1 MAMTTDNFNALVE
14 QVQQINSKVDTLTD
28 SVANLDLKYTKIKY
42 LSKLIDVNINYPAEN
57 DVLVYDKTGK
67 WKNAQYDEIGLQDGE
82 GGESNIYVI
91 GIGDTTS
98 PTNENVYSAARTVED
113 WVSSKNSDYMW
124 GDLTMYSQDSLNPGP
139 TTIFTDKLQSI
150 NASENTVTGS
160 GLIYKIKDSGAAY
173 IETDELVVRK
183 AAVFNSLEIKKIN
196 SVGGS
201 LIVSV
206 ASNVITRVEES
217 SQNYKGEVQ
226 TVWRCF
232 YTNTDSL
239 TGDTITTDFQP
250 GDIARVQSFNIAD
263 TGTNPDVKNHYYCG
277 EVLGVGSTT
286 KDGGYID
293 LSQKNIDSSTTEP
306 PKQGDVLV
314 QFGNFET
321 VSRQNII
328 TISTYDNNAPSIML
342 YQGVDNFDLTNKSII
357 EMGYDNSQ
365 DQNQG
370 YFNVYGRMYIGTKPS
385 SQKESYVKYDPTID
399 NGDGS
404 YGRVQVKAD
413 IIVEGTDGD
422 KTLISGGYID
432 NDVINTN
439 TLITKTVIAD
449 AIEVDDDQPLR
460 IGENLTISNDGTLTA
475 VNGVFSGCVTSDDG
489 VIGGFAIGE
498 NDITATGSNGKLQ
511 LSGDGISFTTS
522 SAGVYLRAS
531 DSGLLNV
538 TGNSSYPAAYF
549 NNSGGVSVQI
559 NGFEILNGASFI
571 RACGV
576 LNITSKNLPVSS
588 VYDLT
593 NSSYAENGEIFY
605 LPTYGEIEDSI
616 SQGIWHNITTPY
628 VLPVYIFTN
637 TLLSDQRIILKGGTE
652 KITNPLSQRDKVIP
666 IVASNGGFINQYV
679 FDGDSYAFG
688 YIIVYPTSMSITTS
702 GSYAQFRMIS
712 YNA

>member
-42 LSKLIDVNINYPAEN
+42 LSKLIDVNISYPAEN

-67 WKNAQYDEIGLQDGE
+67 WKNAQYDEIGLEYGE

-91 GIGDTTS
+91 GIGDPTS
-98 PTNENVYSAARTVED
+98 PSNENVYAAARTLED
-113 WVSSKNSDYMW
+113 FVSSKNDDDVW
-124 GDLTMYSQDSLNPGP
+124 GNLTFYSHDESNPHA
-139 TTIFTDKLQSI
+139 TKIFVDEITSR
-150 NASENTVTGS
+150 NFNSNTVTGS
-160 GLIYKIKDSGAAY
+160 GFIYQIKNNGSSY
-173 IETDELVVRK
+173 IEVDELAVRK
-183 AAVFNSLEIKKIN
+183 AAVFNTLNIKKID

-206 ASNVITRVEES
+206 ASNIITKVEVRNQIYEEV
-217 SQNYKGEVQ
+217 SQD
-226 TVWRCF
+226 VWRCF
-232 YTNTDSL
+232 YNNKDTM
-239 TGDTITTDFQP
+239 TGDTIMTDFQP
-250 GDIARVQSFNIAD
+250 GDIAKVQSYNITD
-263 TGTNPDVKNHYYCG
+263 TGDNENVKNHYYCG
-277 EVLGVGSTT
+277 KVLGVG
-286 KDGGYID
+286 DGWID
-293 LSQKNIDSSTTEP
+293 LSQTEIDSSTTEP
-306 PKQGDVLV
+306 PKAGDALV
-314 QFGNFET
+314 QFGNYKD

-328 TISTYDNNAPSIML
+328 TISAYDNNAPSIML
-342 YQGVDNFDLTNKSII
+342 YQGVNSYDLTNKSII
-357 EMGYDNSQ
+357 EMGYDRGQ
-365 DQNQG
+365 DQDQG
-370 YFNVYGRMYIGTKPS
+370 YFNVYGRMYIGTKPD

-399 NGDGS
+399 NEDGS

-413 IIVEGTDGD
+413 IIVEGTSGD
-422 KTLISGGYID
+422 TTLISGGYIT
-432 NDVINTN
+432 NDVINTD

-449 AIEVDDDQPLR
+449 AIQVDDGQPLK

-475 VNGVFSGCVTSDDG
+475 VNGTFSGHMESSDG
-489 VIGGFAIGE
+489 IIGGFIISE
-498 NDITATGSNGKLQ
+498 NDITATGTNGKLQ

-522 SAGVYLRAS
+522 STGVYLRAS
-531 DSGLLNV
+531 DNGLLNV

-549 NNSGGVSVQI
+549 NNRNGVSVQI
-559 NGFEILNGASFI
+559 NGFEILNGASFM
-571 RACGV
+571 RACDV

-593 NSSYAENGEIFY
+593 NSSYAENGEVFY

-616 SQGIWHNITTPY
+616 SQGIWHNLTAPY

-637 TLLSDQRIILKGGTE
+637 TLLSNQRIILRGGTE

-666 IVASNGGFINQYV
+666 ILASNGGVINQYV

-688 YIIVYPTSMSITTS
+688 YIVVYPNSMSITTS